1 MSTFG
6 SWCMLVQ
13 AVNYLEVT
21 EGITWGVKTIKNYGM
36 QWKPRKKTDG
46 SEWGCGFYWVLSLKR
61 WDNGSQ
67 HMLRQ
72 RPFNT
77 WKSYTDL
84 HLAESK
90 SCVWRCSSL
99 SLWFFQVITRTHLGQ
114 TVENAWKK
122 KKEKNRWMKISG
134 FKILFKECHVHTW
147 IEKDLSLKPQR
158 KFLEQRPTHRRS
170 SSGLICTLK
179 ETLSDLLMGIIL

>member
-36 QWKPRKKTDG
+36 QWKPHKKTDG

-99 SLWFFQVITRTHLGQ
+99 SLWFFQVITRTRLGQ

-122 KKEKNRWMKISG
+122 KRKKQMDENKWLQNTFQGMSCSYLDRERPVLKASK
-134 FKILFKECHVHTW
+134 KILGTAS
-147 IEKDLSLKPQR
+147 DPPQ
-158 KFLEQRPTHRRS
+158 K
-170 SSGLICTLK
+170 
-179 ETLSDLLMGIIL
+179 